1 MGRVKASYVAEV
13 ALRGE
18 RIGTPYSTLDCQ
30 ALVEQLLTDAGV
42 RHPNWRGSNH
52 MWREALSVKGVLDK
66 SRNILPGTW
75 LFTVKEDG
83 GEIARGYHDNE
94 GNAAHVGMYLSD
106 GKVIHSTTGGVQWDN
121 INSRRWTHYG
131 LCKLLDYEIANPQD
145 VDEGIPVE
153 EPASVTDE
161 TWKPEWED
169 CNELLRKFALIQKE
183 LNEAVDITNKMIG
196 GVG

>member
-13 ALRGE
+13 AMRGE

-42 RHPNWRGSNH
+42 KHPNWRGSNH

-66 SRNILPGTW
+66 SRPILPGAW

-83 GEIARGYHDNE
+83 GEVARGYHDNE
-94 GNAAHVGMYLSD
+94 GNAAHVGMYLTD

-121 INSRRWTHYG
+121 ISSRRWTHYG
-131 LCKLLDYEIANPQD
+131 LCKLLDYEIDNPQND
-145 VDEGIPVE
+145 VHP
-153 EPASVTDE
+153 EPPQNQADLE
-161 TWKPEWED
+161 M
-169 CNELLRKFALIQKE
+169 CNELLRKFAMMERE
-183 LNEAVDITNKMIG
+183 LTESVDIVNEMIG